1 MDQPTPTDATL
12 MAELAKGQIDALA
25 ELIHRHQDEALKLAF
40 RLLQRW
46 DLAEDVVQE
55 AFIRVH
61 RGAGGFRAE
70 ARFRTW
76 FYRILVNLC
85 IDEERRNVPL
95 MADVD
100 RAYPDGRDPQMDP
113 LVHGEL
119 IAMIRSAI
127 AGLPDRQR
135 TALVLQRYHG
145 MSHRQIAGITGWTES
160 AVESLIVRALA
171 NLRKKLTAV
180 YNEYGR

>member
-1 MDQPTPTDATL
+1 MNQPTPTDTEL
-12 MAELAKGQIDALA
+12 MTELARGQIDALA
-25 ELIHRHQDEALKLAF
+25 ALIHRHQDEALRLAY

-55 AFIRVH
+55 AFIRVY
-61 RGAGGFRAE
+61 RGAGGFRAD

-85 IDEERRNVPL
+85 IDEQRRHVL
-95 MADVD
+95 QMSAVD
-100 RAYPDGRDPQMDP
+100 KAYPDRKDSQQDP
-113 LVHGEL
+113 LVQHEL
-119 IAMIRSAI
+119 IELIRGAV
-127 AGLPDRQR
+127 ADLPDRQR

-145 MSHRQIAGITGWTES
+145 MRHRQIAEITGWTES

-171 NLRKKLTAV
+171 NLRKKLTTV
-180 YNEYGR
+180 YNEYGK